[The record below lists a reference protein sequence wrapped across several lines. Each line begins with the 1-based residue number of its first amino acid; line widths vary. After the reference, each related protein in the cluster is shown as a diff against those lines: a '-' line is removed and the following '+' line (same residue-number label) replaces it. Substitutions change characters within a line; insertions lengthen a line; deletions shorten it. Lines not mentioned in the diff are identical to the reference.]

1 MDYTIRPYARGEEG
15 YVADAHKRVYA
26 EEYRWGD
33 AFIAYAQNVALSFA
47 KREPNDREALWVAE
61 ADGKLIGCVMLCQT
75 NEPST
80 GQLRLFLVEKAYRR
94 VGVGKA
100 LLDALLTKAREVG
113 YQTLILWTASPLT
126 EAIRRYEK
134 MGFSAS
140 RRSKT
145 ANGAWTGRSLTRSKC
160 K

>member
-1 MDYTIRPYARGEEG
+1 M
-15 YVADAHKRVYA
+15 YA

-75 NEPST
+75 DEPST

-100 LLDALLTKAREVG
+100 LLDALLTKAREAG

-134 MGFSAS
+134 MGFCCVEAVENSE
-140 RRSKT
+140 
-145 ANGAWTGRSLTRSKC
+145 WSLDGEKLNEIKMQMTLG
-160 K
+160 